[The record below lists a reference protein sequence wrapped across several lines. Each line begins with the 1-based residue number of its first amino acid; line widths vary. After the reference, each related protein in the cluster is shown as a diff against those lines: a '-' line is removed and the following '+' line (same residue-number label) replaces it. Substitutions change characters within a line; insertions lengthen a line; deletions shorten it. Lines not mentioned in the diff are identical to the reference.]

1 MLTHLAAGIASTVE
15 SGVILKQKAGN
26 RRFGTAVPYCVLSV
40 RCKGLGEYGTGAET
54 IRYN

>member
-40 RCKGLGEYGTGAET
+40 RCKGLGENGTGAET